1 MVDRQPARVDGQ
13 RAEHGAVG
21 DAERLERGGAGVGV
35 GGEDLDVVR
44 GLGDPSLHERPRKA
58 LHCPSLPVPDPYDRA
73 MPELHTFVIFAA
85 ASAAFLAVPGPSVIY
100 IVSRSL
106 AEGRTAGIVSALGI
120 QAGGLVHVDR
130 GDDRG
135 VGAAGLLGDRVQRRQ
150 VRRRRVPDLPRHP
163 QAARAA
169 TRTAEGAGGP
179 VPRKQLFWQGV
190 VVNSLNPKT
199 ALFFLAF
206 LPQFV
211 DPDRGAVAPQVLA
224 LGVLFLVLA
233 TLSDSTY
240 ALVAGSVR
248 GWLGERRRTLARV
261 SGFSYVGLGVLAALS
276 PASNSSAQELM
287 Q

>member
-1 MVDRQPARVDGQ
+1 
-13 RAEHGAVG
+13 
-21 DAERLERGGAGVGV
+21 
-35 GGEDLDVVR
+35 
-44 GLGDPSLHERPRKA
+44 
-58 LHCPSLPVPDPYDRA
+58 

-106 AEGRTAGIVSALGI
+106 AEGRSAGIVSALGI
-120 QAGGLVHVDR
+120 QAGGLVHVIAATI
-130 GDDRG
+130 G
-135 VGAAGLLGDRVQRRQ
+135 VSALLASSATAFSVVKYAGAAYLIYLGIRKLRDG
-150 VRRRRVPDLPRHP
+150 DGE
-163 QAARAA
+163 
-169 TRTAEGAGGP
+169 AERAGGP
-179 VPRKQLFWQGV
+179 VPRRQLFWQGV

-248 GWLGERRRTLARV
+248 GWLGERRHTLARV
-261 SGFSYVGLGVLAALS
+261 SGVSYLGLGVLAALS
-276 PASNSSAQELM
+276 PASNSSAHELM